1 MNHLLRPHAPITE
14 KGWDQIDEEG
24 RQRLVPALAARK
36 LVDFS
41 GPLGWQHSSTN
52 LGRTKPI
59 DGAPAGGLVARQ
71 RQVLGLVELRADFT
85 VSRED
90 VLDADRGAADIDFA
104 GLDEAARQI
113 AMAENIAVVHGWSE
127 AGIVGMTEASP
138 HAPISLGDDFAN
150 YPGIVAKAVAT
161 LLSVGIGGPYGL
173 ALGPDSYTGVVETTE
188 HGGLVV
194 FDHLHQILGGPIVW
208 SPGVRG
214 AVVVSMRGGDFRF
227 DSGQDLSIGYDHHD
241 ADNVHLYLGE
251 SFSFRVTSPDAAV
264 VLSA

>member
-1 MNHLLRPHAPITE
+1 MNHLLRSHAPITE
-14 KGWDQIDEEG
+14 SGWDQIDEEG
-24 RQRLVPALAARK
+24 RQRLVPALATRK

-59 DGAPAGGLVARQ
+59 EGTPAQGLVARQ
-71 RQVLGLVELRADFT
+71 RQVLALVELRADFR

-90 VLDADRGAADIDFA
+90 LLDADRGAEDIDFA

-113 AMAENIAVVHGWSE
+113 AMAENIAVVHGWGE
-127 AGIVGMTEASP
+127 AGIVGMTEASA
-138 HAPISLGDDFAN
+138 HAPISLGTDFAN
-150 YPGIVAKAVAT
+150 YPGVVARAVET

-173 ALGPDSYTGVVETTE
+173 ALGPDGYTGVVETTE

-214 AVVVSMRGGDFRF
+214 AVVVSMRGGDFLF
-227 DSGQDLSIGYDHHD
+227 DSGQDLSIGYDRHD
-241 ADNVHLYLGE
+241 ADDVHLYLGE
-251 SFSFRVTSPDAAV
+251 SFSFRVASPDAAV